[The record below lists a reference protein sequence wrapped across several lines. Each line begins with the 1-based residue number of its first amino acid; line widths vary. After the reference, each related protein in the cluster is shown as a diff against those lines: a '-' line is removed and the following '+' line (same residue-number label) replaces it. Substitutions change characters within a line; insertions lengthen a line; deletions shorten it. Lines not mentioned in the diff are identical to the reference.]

1 MLCWTHRF
9 IMRVIA
15 LIALA
20 LFANAQLTLTTS
32 SSSSPSPTY
41 SSSRSSIATRS
52 SSFTPTS
59 SASSTLSKSSQ
70 PSKSSTASSTLSK
83 SSLPSKSSS
92 ASPNTTISS
101 RWSKTSTASPSFS
114 KSPKPSV
121 LFNSI
126 SGSYTALPATT
137 TTPLSSA
144 SFSPSAKPSYSANA
158 TLSVTPSTTSTS
170 SVTRTKFCP
179 NWVDPLKLDPDGYCN
194 GKPVETINFA
204 GFILYGLIYAG
215 YCLTAMCFFAFTTL
229 CHPCSNYYDNKCG
242 DFAMCITVT
251 TILFPPFI
259 VFPILFYGWSFLRHC
274 SIQVYKCCFPP
285 PPPPFPKKCFPDP
298 QCPVCISTK
307 EDYVCL
313 PCGHFIC
320 KTCITTLQIGKP
332 PGPDGPGRNP
342 NFDCPKC
349 RSPYSPD
356 ATRSCTYVQMLVLI
370 ANQTRAT
377 AASQAETGATIE
389 VRVV

>member
-1 MLCWTHRF
+1 MVHRF

-20 LFANAQLTLTTS
+20 LFANAQLILTTS

-59 SASSTLSKSSQ
+59 SASSTFSKSSQ
-70 PSKSSTASSTLSK
+70 PSKSSTASPTLSK

-92 ASPNTTISS
+92 ASPNTTTSS
-101 RWSKTSTASPSFS
+101 QPTRTSTSSPSFS
-114 KSPKPSV
+114 RSPKPSV

-126 SGSYTALPATT
+126 SSSYTALPATT

-158 TLSVTPSTTSTS
+158 TLSVTPSTTTTS

-179 NWVDPLKLDPDGYCN
+179 DWVDPLNLPPDGYCN
-194 GKPVETINFA
+194 GKPVETINFT
-204 GFILYGLIYAG
+204 GFILYGLIYAA
-215 YCLTAMCFFAFTTL
+215 YCLTAMCFFAFTTM
-229 CHPCSNYYDNKCG
+229 CNPCSNCYDTKCG

-274 SIQVYKCCFPP
+274 SIQVYKRCFPP
-285 PPPPFPKKCFPDP
+285 PPPPFPNKCYPDP

-307 EDYVCL
+307 LHYVCL

-320 KTCITTLQIGKP
+320 ETCITTLQIGKP
-332 PGPDGPGRNP
+332 AGPDDPGRPP
-342 NFDCPKC
+342 NFTCPKC
-349 RSPYSPD
+349 RVLYSPN
-356 ATRSCTYVQMLVLI
+356 ATRNCSYVEILVLSD
-370 ANQTRAT
+370 NQRRAT
-377 AASQAETGATIE
+377 AASQALNGATIE